1 MADDNKLEVQIV
13 LDDGSIQKGFV
24 KLEQQADKTAKNTG
38 KSFEENLTGKFKD
51 LGKSLG
57 LVNLTA
63 GLFLAEKAAQVFGAA
78 INSAL
83 DQVLSGE
90 KLTKINK
97 QFEVLSQQAG
107 VSAEI
112 LRDSFKSAADG
123 LVDDSDLIEVANK
136 ALIDLGSNANDLPKL
151 LEIARKSSA
160 VFGGDVVNNF
170 EKINQAVAT
179 GQTRQLKSIGI
190 LLDAETAYA
199 SYAKSIGRATTELTQ
214 YEKEQA
220 ILNAVLQKGNN
231 QFANID
237 PSTGKATDAFTRL
250 SVATKNLLEGLQ
262 VATSKLLGKPLA
274 EAADSSAAGINRLGD
289 SLNSVFGAG
298 TEQRNA
304 RINILKNDLDFLQK
318 KLINPF
324 EGGSFTP
331 KDETFRSI
339 QKLKEELLQLQ
350 KINEAVSSKGFGT
363 VVADDARKAESTRG
377 LGNKDKTF
385 DTGIS
390 EAAKQALQRIDKE
403 NEEQLKKQKEA
414 ADKQLEIKRQLSS
427 DIAAEDLKSY
437 TDNVAAAQR
446 KYEQENTQAALDNLI
461 NLQKEQEEARF
472 LDEITKIN
480 TKYQNLDSENTKLYQ
495 QLKENA
501 AVEHEQRLSD
511 IQQKET
517 DRRNKL
523 ALKLNEIA
531 QAGINNVISTG
542 LQGLGAQLVKGG
554 NAFAA
559 FGNSILSI
567 LGDVA
572 VQMGQLLIA
581 QGLALNS
588 LATSLA
594 TFNGAGAIAAG
605 AALIVLGGAL
615 KALSGGAG
623 TSTSGGGFAASTGGL
638 ESPVGTTPT
647 TNQDTVAARETQT
660 RVQLTINGDVFDS
673 DETGMRIVDLLNES
687 IGKNGSVITERVS

>member
-190 LLDAETAYA
+190 LLDAETVYA

-274 EAADSSAAGINRLGD
+274 DAADSSAAGINRLRD

-331 KDETFRSI
+331 KDETFRNI

-363 VVADDARKAESTRG
+363 VVADDALKAESTRG

-403 NEEQLKKQKEA
+403 NEEQLKKQKETNDKVLDQERQLNVDIA
-414 ADKQLEIKRQLSS
+414 NEKFKALTDDVQLAQAKFDKDQNEINQTALNNLLKLQEEDRYNAEVLALKQKYANLNAQNQDEYNTLLQLKEKEHKDKLANISLSADKQRLKQSEDIHKLGLAAIVQITSS
-427 DIAAEDLKSY
+427 
-437 TDNVAAAQR
+437 
-446 KYEQENTQAALDNLI
+446 
-461 NLQKEQEEARF
+461 
-472 LDEITKIN
+472 
-480 TKYQNLDSENTKLYQ
+480 
-495 QLKENA
+495 
-501 AVEHEQRLSD
+501 
-511 IQQKET
+511 
-517 DRRNKL
+517 
-523 ALKLNEIA
+523 
-531 QAGINNVISTG
+531 G
-542 LQGLGAQLVKGG
+542 LQALGASLVQGG
-554 NAFAA
+554 KAWASFEKVIFN
-559 FGNSILSI
+559 I
-567 LGDVA
+567 LGDLAIQVGTIIIGQAQALKTIAAAFANPALAPFA
-572 VQMGQLLIA
+572 V
-581 QGLALNS
+581 
-588 LATSLA
+588 
-594 TFNGAGAIAAG
+594 AAG
-605 AALIVLGGAL
+605 ATLIVLGGAL
-615 KALSGGAG
+615 KAL
-623 TSTSGGGFAASTGGL
+623 GGGGGSEGGGVSASTGGL

-660 RVQLTINGDVFDS
+660 RVQLTINGDIFDS